1 MKAIAITLL
10 KTKDLSRK
18 NMKANLIFNLDD
30 YDDNFAHRRCMK
42 ALEMA
47 LAINEIEMV
56 LRNQLKKS
64 EDEKT
69 IDGLILQGKIQT
81 ILDRH
86 DINVNLLIE

>member
-1 MKAIAITLL
+1 
-10 KTKDLSRK
+10 
-18 NMKANLIFNLDD
+18 MKANLIFNLDD
-30 YDDNFAHRRCMK
+30 YDDNFAHRRCIK

-56 LRNQLKKS
+56 LRTQLKKS
-64 EDEKT
+64 EDGKT
-69 IDGLILQGKIQT
+69 IDGLTLQSKIQI

>member
-1 MKAIAITLL
+1 
-10 KTKDLSRK
+10 
-18 NMKANLIFNLDD
+18 MKANLIFNLDD

-56 LRNQLKKS
+56 LRNQLKRS

>member
-1 MKAIAITLL
+1 
-10 KTKDLSRK
+10 
-18 NMKANLIFNLDD
+18 
-30 YDDNFAHRRCMK
+30 
-42 ALEMA
+42 MA